1 MSFKKS
7 PTKRSSGAHQT
18 KQTNKHW
25 WSRQREQRHNR
36 TVPSRLKCFL
46 DYSAFKGSP
55 AVDLIRG
62 NSYLSCKG
70 KAVQCTARLL
80 SYGGTTSKQGE
91 RVVRASVGQLLLSP
105 PDLSETASSLAP
117 STLFSSLHCIA
128 TLESKNGRQRPKIFR
143 VTHS

>member
-1 MSFKKS
+1 MSFKISAEKNFGCAS
-7 PTKRSSGAHQT
+7 DKTN
-18 KQTNKHW
+18 KQTNIGGQDNGN
-25 WSRQREQRHNR
+25 SDIDC
-36 TVPSRLKCFL
+36 VPSRLKCFL

-55 AVDLIRG
+55 AVDLKRQFIPE
-62 NSYLSCKG
+62 LQG
-70 KAVQCTARLL
+70 KAAQCTARLL
-80 SYGGTTSKQGE
+80 SSQQGE
-91 RVVRASVGQLLLSP
+91 RVVRASVGQRQALSP